1 MNVMQV
7 IDCYKFSKNHDQT
20 ARYNSSVFGNTLPIT
35 SNPLR
40 LSKVKFIEP
49 SDALVIDLFTV
60 SGQSVRD
67 KT

>member
-1 MNVMQV
+1 MNLMQV
-7 IDCYKFSKNHDQT
+7 IDSYKISKNHDQR
-20 ARYNSSVFGNTLPIT
+20 AHYNSSIFRNTLPIT

-40 LSKVKFIEP
+40 LSKAKFIEP
-49 SDALVIDLFTV
+49 TDALVIDLFTV